1 MDEALVKYKSDRT
14 EGFKKKNSGLFKD
27 VWRSKGFFWI
37 AGNKKEYYMW
47 S

>member
-1 MDEALVKYKSDRT
+1 MRADAAEL
-14 EGFKKKNSGLFKD
+14 KKQGVFKD

-37 AGNKKEYYMW
+37 ASKKSQFWNW